1 MAYTALYRKFR
12 PLNFNEMVG
21 QEHITETLKKQV
33 IANRVG
39 HAAKILARAVNC
51 LNPQDGEPCNECE
64 ICKSILSGSLT
75 DVVEMD
81 AASNNSVEDIRSIR
95 DEVNF
100 LPTRAKYRVY
110 IIDEVHMLSTGAFN
124 ALLKTLEEPPEHV
137 KFILATTEPQ
147 KLPATILS
155 RCQRFDFKRIS
166 NEDVVKRLKVIC
178 KESNIKIT
186 DEALNIIAILSEGA
200 MRDAISILERCTGEK
215 SGEIDE
221 NYVRELVGIPQ
232 NRQIYEVVKGII
244 EYKCENVLKITND
257 IINQGKDVDNFLWEI
272 IKYIKDILVFKS
284 SKSLDIYNKEE
295 KEQISKLAE
304 VVSKERL
311 LQLIYDLSELANN
324 IKWSSQKVIMFQ
336 TGMIKACIDLEVK
349 NDVTTKIPQ
358 KIDKEQLSGNTNK
371 ISIEKNVAKESNVH
385 PKIESD
391 KKISNGENIP
401 YWEKVI
407 EKIKQNGKMGI
418 YVNLIGSKAK
428 QINDMIIEVELANK
442 NSFAKQVLES
452 HENKAE
458 LEKIVSI
465 EAGKTM
471 NIKFVSEG
479 NNKKSE
485 SSSIENMIT
494 ELDIPIN
501 IIDE

>member
-1 MAYTALYRKFR
+1 MG
-12 PLNFNEMVG
+12 N
-21 QEHITETLKKQV
+21 
-33 IANRVG
+33 
-39 HAAKILARAVNC
+39 
-51 LNPQDGEPCNECE
+51 
-64 ICKSILSGSLT
+64 SIL
-75 DVVEMD
+75 M
-81 AASNNSVEDIRSIR
+81 
-95 DEVNF
+95 
-100 LPTRAKYRVY
+100 
-110 IIDEVHMLSTGAFN
+110 
-124 ALLKTLEEPPEHV
+124 
-137 KFILATTEPQ
+137 
-147 KLPATILS
+147 
-155 RCQRFDFKRIS
+155 KRIS